1 MIKLPPF
8 KWLKRIISSSG
19 RTLCLLVA
27 LTILAPQAS
36 SQENSS
42 ATSLYQQANQELI
55 AAGLA
60 ALAERYE
67 SKSDNT
73 WYATVP
79 LDEELKR
86 FVGNQKKA
94 VGLVR
99 QASRMREGNVAGEL
113 DPDPKKLS
121 EIKLF
126 SRNIITLMT
135 LQSRL
140 EHEKGNTEQAMDDL
154 LTCLAMSNH
163 IGQKAVMIT
172 KLVEIAVNQLATR
185 AIVRTMPG
193 MPASALQDFSEKLSQ
208 LPGSSTPSE
217 VFLNERAYATK
228 LMHQQREIYPEKTTQ
243 AMQNCYE
250 DWADLMKLPMEDQA
264 KQEEMISRKYAS
276 DPLVNHSLPMLSN
289 MRNQMQLLAIN
300 HQLLVAGVQVLLK
313 GEDALDLIKDPHS
326 ESSFA
331 YSKTPNGF
339 ILRSQLKVR
348 GKPVSLQFGR

>member
-8 KWLKRIISSSG
+8 KWLKRIISSNG
-19 RTLCLLVA
+19 QTLCLLVA

-55 AAGLA
+55 AAGLT

-86 FVGNQKKA
+86 FVGDQKKA

-99 QASRMREGNVAGEL
+99 QASRTREGNVTGEL
-113 DPDPKKLS
+113 DPKKLS
-121 EIKLF
+121 EIKLS

-163 IGQKAVMIT
+163 IGQKAVAIT

-185 AIVRTMPG
+185 AIARTMPG

-217 VFLNERAYATK
+217 VFLNERAYVTK
-228 LMHQQREIYPEKTTQ
+228 LMHQQKEIYPEKTTQ

-264 KQEEMISRKYAS
+264 KQEEMISKKYAS
-276 DPLVNHSLPMLSN
+276 DPLVNHTLPMLSN
-289 MRNQMQLLAIN
+289 MRNQMQLLDIN
-300 HQLLVAGVQVLLK
+300 HELLVAGVQVLLK
-313 GEDALDLIKDPHS
+313 GEDALDVIKDPHS

-331 YSKTPNGF
+331 YTKTPNGF